1 MVEQFQRILE
11 QIIIPQYEGVDDVDV
26 SQFGMDNNF
35 LKVTYYINDNLNP
48 TDARKLIEE
57 TESLY
62 RMFRNQERR
71 FHRIIQER
79 KRLGTM
85 GLDD

>member
-11 QIIIPQYEGVDDVDV
+11 QIIIPQYKGVDDVDV

-62 RMFRNQERR
+62 RMLGIKKGDFTVSFRKGRGWEQW
-71 FHRIIQER
+71 
-79 KRLGTM
+79 
-85 GLDD
+85 D